1 LTAAA
6 PGPKVRGYRSFHGKR
21 GPLVTGILWVV
32 LAVVLAVWLAGLLLR
47 VAGNAVH
54 LLLVVALA
62 VPIYN
67 VVTGRRAP

>member
-1 LTAAA
+1 M
-6 PGPKVRGYRSFHGKR
+6 VRGYRSSPTKGR
-21 GPLVTGILWVV
+21 WPVTGLLWIV
-32 LAVVLAVWLAGLLLR
+32 LAVVLVVWLAGLLLR

-62 VPIYN
+62 VLIYN

>member
-1 LTAAA
+1 M
-6 PGPKVRGYRSFHGKR
+6 
-21 GPLVTGILWVV
+21 TGVLWIV
-32 LAVVLAVWLAGLLLR
+32 LAVVLVVWLAGLLLR

-62 VPIYN
+62 VLIYN

>member
-1 LTAAA
+1 M
-6 PGPKVRGYRSFHGKR
+6 
-21 GPLVTGILWVV
+21 TGILWVV
-32 LAVVLAVWLAGLLLR
+32 LAVVLVVWLAGLLLR

-62 VPIYN
+62 VLIYN

>member
-1 LTAAA
+1 M
-6 PGPKVRGYRSFHGKR
+6 
-21 GPLVTGILWVV
+21 TGVLWVV
-32 LAVVLAVWLAGLLLR
+32 LAVVLVAWLAGLLLR

-62 VPIYN
+62 VLIYN

>member
-1 LTAAA
+1 
-6 PGPKVRGYRSFHGKR
+6 
-21 GPLVTGILWVV
+21 VTGLLWIV
-32 LAVVLAVWLAGLLLR
+32 LAVVLVAWLAGLLLR

-62 VPIYN
+62 VLIYN

>member
-1 LTAAA
+1 M
-6 PGPKVRGYRSFHGKR
+6 
-21 GPLVTGILWVV
+21 TGILWVV

-62 VPIYN
+62 VLIYN

>member
-1 LTAAA
+1 M
-6 PGPKVRGYRSFHGKR
+6 
-21 GPLVTGILWVV
+21 TGLLWIV
-32 LAVVLAVWLAGLLLR
+32 LAVVLVVWLAGLLLR

-62 VPIYN
+62 VLIYN

>member
-1 LTAAA
+1 
-6 PGPKVRGYRSFHGKR
+6 V
-21 GPLVTGILWVV
+21 
-32 LAVVLAVWLAGLLLR
+32 VWLAGLLLR

-62 VPIYN
+62 VLIYN